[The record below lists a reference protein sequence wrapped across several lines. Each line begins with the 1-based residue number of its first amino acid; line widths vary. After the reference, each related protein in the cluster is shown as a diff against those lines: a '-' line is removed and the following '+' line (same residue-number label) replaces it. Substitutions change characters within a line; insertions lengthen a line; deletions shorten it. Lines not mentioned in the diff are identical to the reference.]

1 LLLCPKKGAIFVSRL
16 IVAAFVVTFV
26 SACGAEPRRPA
37 AAPSAPAEPALPS
50 NPEDDYVVGPFITAS
65 GTDEIRTYY
74 IVRN

>member
-1 LLLCPKKGAIFVSRL
+1 LLLCPTKGAIFVSRL

-37 AAPSAPAEPALPS
+37 AAPSAPPEAALQS
-50 NPEDDYVVGPFITAS
+50 NTDDDYVIGPFIS
-65 GTDEIRTYY
+65 GTDHKVRTYY